1 MNQITDTINAE
12 IPAKEHMMNEK
23 ILVVDDEPASL
34 ALMEIML
41 RRKGFTVVTAG
52 DAYRALALLAKEK
65 PDLIILDVMMP
76 GITGIELC
84 RELRSRPD
92 TAQIPVLMLS
102 AWSDFEAVTQ
112 PHCQQSTGTARTQ
125 TVQGQYLLIA
135 LLRRSFINF
144 ADYAP
149 HREIVRNGGHCCG
162 LRMPAQR
169 CMTPL
174 VAVCLTEWHGWT

>member
-1 MNQITDTINAE
+1 
-12 IPAKEHMMNEK
+12 MNEK

-92 TAQIPVLMLS
+92 TATVPVLMLS
-102 AWSDFEAVTQ
+102 AWSDFEAVQRGLAAGANEYLKKTLPPSQ
-112 PHCQQSTGTARTQ
+112 IVSR
-125 TVQGQYLLIA
+125 VQA
-135 LLRRSFINF
+135 LLVHKQSRANI
-144 ADYAP
+144 
-149 HREIVRNGGHCCG
+149 C
-162 LRMPAQR
+162 
-169 CMTPL
+169 
-174 VAVCLTEWHGWT
+174 